1 MIKATLEKDL
11 LKLSNTTLDKIS
23 GNVKKPL
30 YDRARLKAGIVHI
43 GLGNFHRAHQAW
55 FLHQLMQAGE
65 AMDWAIVGAGVR
77 EFDSKQRQKLLAQ
90 DFLTTLIEL
99 DPKGQSAEIIG
110 SMIDYVPIAEGN
122 ADLIARMAQEDI
134 RIVSLT
140 VTEGG
145 YYIDPLSTSLDAA
158 HPDIQHDAKYPETPK
173 TVFGAM
179 IAALKLR
186 REAGV
191 GPFTGQ
197 SCDNLQ
203 GNGAILRR
211 TVVSLA
217 ALSDPDLAVWI
228 DQKCSFPNSMVDCIV
243 PATGPLECELVRT
256 LGIDDAVPVTH
267 ENFRQWVIEDDFCA
281 GRPNWEKVSVTM
293 SSDVH
298 TFESMKIQIL
308 NAGHQILAN
317 LGEII
322 GLNTI
327 DQCMQHDEISSFF
340 EQVQRREIVPHVAAV
355 PGMQPQDYVGLV
367 ASRFANPKIK
377 DTVRRVAFDGA
388 ARHSGFLHPTIRAAL
403 SCDTAV
409 AGLALVEAIWAR
421 MCYGIRED
429 GSTIAANDPNWSF
442 LSALAKRSKESP
454 SLWLSDTNLY
464 GDIAED
470 PRFHDAFCTKL
481 THIWKHGACSTIKD
495 YCSRGF

>member
-145 YYIDPLSTSLDAA
+145 YYIDPLSSSLDAA

-340 EQVQRREIVPHVAAV
+340 EQVQRREIVPRKFIPS
-355 PGMQPQDYVGLV
+355 PGRLWECHFPSGYGVRV
-367 ASRFANPKIK
+367 
-377 DTVRRVAFDGA
+377 DTHAHPGYEMPGCFD
-388 ARHSGFLHPTIRAAL
+388 SL
-403 SCDTAV
+403 
-409 AGLALVEAIWAR
+409 
-421 MCYGIRED
+421 
-429 GSTIAANDPNWSF
+429 
-442 LSALAKRSKESP
+442 LAKLLVWGRDRDDAVKRMRTALDETVISGVEHLIPLHRRIMDEKDF
-454 SLWLSDTNLY
+454 LNR
-464 GDIAED
+464 DI
-470 PRFHDAFCTKL
+470 
-481 THIWKHGACSTIKD
+481 TIQ
-495 YCSRGF
+495 YIEMHEELLG

>member
-1 MIKATLEKDL
+1 MVKAMLGKNL
-11 LKLSNTTLDKIS
+11 QKLSNATLDKIS
-23 GNVKKPL
+23 KDVKKPY
-30 YDRARLKAGIVHI
+30 YDRSRLKAGILHI

-55 FLHQLMQAGE
+55 FLHQLMQEGE
-65 AMDWAIVGAGVR
+65 AMDWGIVGAGVR

-99 DPKGQSAEIIG
+99 DPKGHSAEIIG

-122 ADLIARMAQEDI
+122 AELIERMAQADI

-140 VTEGG
+140 VTESG
-145 YYIDPLSTSLDAA
+145 YYIDPLSSSLDVA
-158 HPDIQHDAKYPETPK
+158 HPDIQHDAKYPESPK

-179 IAALKLR
+179 VAALKLR
-186 REAGV
+186 RDANV

-203 GNGAILRR
+203 SNGAILRR

-228 DQKCSFPNSMVDCIV
+228 DQKCTFPNSMVDCIV
-243 PATGPLECELVRT
+243 PATGPFEYELVRT

-267 ENFRQWVIEDDFCA
+267 ENFRQWVIEDNFCA

-298 TFESMKIQIL
+298 AFESMKIQIL

-322 GLNTI
+322 GMRTI
-327 DQCMQHDEISSFF
+327 DQCMQHSGISAFF
-340 EQVQRREIVPHVAAV
+340 EKVQRQEIAPHVAAV
-355 PGMQPQDYVGLV
+355 PGMQPQDYIDVV
-367 ASRFANPKIK
+367 ASRFSNPRIK

-388 ARHSGFLHPTIRAAL
+388 ARHSSFLHPTIRSAL
-403 SCDTAV
+403 SCNTSV
-409 AGLALVEAIWAR
+409 AGLAIVEAIWAR
-421 MCYGIRED
+421 MCYGKRED
-429 GSTIAANDPNWSF
+429 GSVIGANDPNWCF
-442 LSALAKRSKESP
+442 LNTLAKRAKENP
-454 SLWLSDTNLY
+454 SLWLSETNLY
-464 GDIAED
+464 GDIAKD
-470 PRFHDAFCTKL
+470 PRFHDEFCTNL
-481 THIWKHGACSTIKD
+481 IHIWKNGACSTIKD
-495 YCSRGF
+495 YCSGHF